1 MRTKHEEMIEIL
13 GAFEKDGS
21 YFAQIAK
28 CFGGLRKI
36 YQFGITKAGYNTVKR
51 ISQYKPFDAKSQSN
65 YRYFWNYGCGT
76 DDDFYLDIQ
85 FEQDRNVKS
94 HPIKADR
101 QLGAN
106 LRWFIDIKNPV
117 EIEHLCIET

>member
-1 MRTKHEEMIEIL
+1 MIEIL

-28 CFGGLRKI
+28 YFGESRKI

-51 ISQYKPFDAKSQSN
+51 ISQHRPFDAMSQSS

-76 DDDFYLDIQ
+76 DDNFYLDIQ

-94 HPIKADR
+94 YPIKSDK
-101 QLGAN
+101 QLGSN
-106 LRWFIDIKNPV
+106 LRWFIEIKDPA
-117 EIEHLCIET
+117 EIKHLRIET